1 MKPILNLV
9 EAKRII
15 KNLIKLK
22 EQGENGELSKDAET
36 LSNHALLDK
45 INTKD
50 EWMDVMKAL
59 MDHGDTIS
67 QVSNSIKTTTLR
79 ALLKSIGKED
89 TPQNGAL

>member
-1 MKPILNLV
+1 MENSKKLREFKKVI
-9 EAKRII
+9 AKMIR
-15 KNLIKLK
+15 

-50 EWMDVMKAL
+50 EWIDVMKAL
-59 MDHGDTIS
+59 MDHGNSIS
-67 QVSNSIKTTTLR
+67 TVSDSIKTTTLR
-79 ALLKSIGKED
+79 ALIKTIGKED

>member
-22 EQGENGELSKDAET
+22 EQEEKGEISKDAET

-50 EWMDVMKAL
+50 EWIDVMNAL
-59 MDHGDTIS
+59 MDHGNTIS
-67 QVSNSIKTTTLR
+67 QVSNSVKTTTLR
-79 ALLKSIGKED
+79 ALLKTIGKED